1 MEKSTN
7 YLEWWLGGK
16 EATCQCKRPGF
27 DPWVRKIPWRRKW
40 QATPVSLP
48 GESHQEGS
56 LVGYSPQGRKEL
68 DMTKQLKNSNCSVH
82 SHIKI
87 YLAIKK
93 IQLIDPVRTMV
104 LLKSLKMHH
113 INEPLIK
120 FFKKASFTT

>member
-1 MEKSTN
+1 M
-7 YLEWWLGGK
+7 
-16 EATCQCKRPGF
+16 
-27 DPWVRKIPWRRKW
+27 
-40 QATPVSLP
+40 
-48 GESHQEGS
+48 
-56 LVGYSPQGRKEL
+56 GYSPQGRKEL

-82 SHIKI
+82 SQIKI

-120 FFKKASFTT
+120 FLKKASFTT